1 MNTETWIIDLQTYNL
16 QNWYLTEKEISDEI
30 IMNGL
35 KDKKCYRLQKKKTY
49 CQTT

>member
-1 MNTETWIIDLQTYNL
+1 MQRLVEQRLLIIDLQTYNL

-35 KDKKCYRLQKKKTY
+35 KDKKCYRL
-49 CQTT
+49 